1 MSDTTHATVFIVD
14 DDQAVRKAVEWLVR
28 SEGLNAIA
36 FETAEQFLRSYDPS
50 VPGCVVL
57 DIRMPGMSGLEL
69 QARLAEMNLAIPVI
83 VVTGHATVTMAVH
96 AMKLGA
102 VDFIEK
108 PLNRELLLRQIRVAI
123 ARDAQL
129 RIRSAAHQSVGTRL
143 SELTPRERQVMD
155 LIIAGRLNKQIA
167 DELGLSP
174 RTVEKHRAQIMAK
187 MEANTV
193 AELVHMV
200 LQANQPKP

>member
-1 MSDTTHATVFIVD
+1 MSDTTPATVFIVD

-28 SEGLNAIA
+28 SEGLNAVA
-36 FETAEQFLRSYDPS
+36 YETAEQFLRAYDPS

-57 DIRMPGMSGLEL
+57 DIRMPGLSGLEL
-69 QARLAEMNLAIPVI
+69 QTRLAEMNIAIPVI
-83 VVTGHATVTMAVH
+83 MVTGHATVTMAVH

-123 ARDAQL
+123 ARDNQL
-129 RIRSAAHQSVGTRL
+129 RQRSAAHHSVGARL

-174 RTVEKHRAQIMAK
+174 RTVEKHRAQIMSK

-200 LQANQPKP
+200 LQAKPAS